1 MNIIIIIIV
10 IVVVSSINSP
20 ISPALHK
27 PGLLTKFPRSSP
39 FQVLPTLAE
48 EHARLMWHGHDDGDE
63 DHDVV
68 IAAFA
73 RSMMLRRELMI
84 TTT

>member
-1 MNIIIIIIV
+1 MCV
-10 IVVVSSINSP
+10 RPKLTFVSFFYVFFLNLSLRGSINSP

-27 PGLLTKFPRSSP
+27 PGLLTKFHRPLP

-73 RSMMLRRELMI
+73 
-84 TTT
+84 